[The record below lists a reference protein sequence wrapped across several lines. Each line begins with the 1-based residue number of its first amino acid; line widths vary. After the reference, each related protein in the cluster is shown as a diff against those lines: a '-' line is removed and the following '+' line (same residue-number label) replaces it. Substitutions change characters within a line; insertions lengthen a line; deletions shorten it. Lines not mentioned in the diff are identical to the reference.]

1 MKLSIKTLNGE
12 LFSIDVEENEYVSDV
27 KVKIQA
33 VKSSL
38 IAERQK
44 LIHAGKIL
52 KDEQFLKDLGLK
64 ESDFIVCMLTKEV
77 AKKSA
82 PNPQTI
88 DQPVASSPPPVAT
101 TQPIASVATPAT
113 TQVDTNVSE
122 TEMTFPH
129 KESLQS
135 LISMG
140 FPEKE
145 CKAALTASNG
155 NPDLA
160 YEFLL
165 TGIPEIRENRQS
177 RSDGIE
183 QLRQHP
189 QLNMLKQLVQQNPA
203 ALSQVLDLIGQQNPA
218 LLASIHENN
227 DAFIALM
234 NEPITENTPAPQPTS
249 QQIPP
254 PSHNH
259 AAHDQGDPAQ
269 MIQLLSS
276 LPPAQRAQFAQ
287 SLGMSPEQLEGFM
300 TMISSMPSE
309 DLRNIFGGASQAAAD
324 PPNVIRL
331 TEDEMAAV
339 NRLVELGFSQQQAA
353 QAYLACNKNE
363 AVAANLLLEGGW
375 ADDDVDDVND
385 EDMYN

>member
-1 MKLSIKTLNGE
+1 MFQKPTQNPTV
-12 LFSIDVEENEYVSDV
+12 VEP
-27 KVKIQA
+27 
-33 VKSSL
+33 
-38 IAERQK
+38 
-44 LIHAGKIL
+44 
-52 KDEQFLKDLGLK
+52 
-64 ESDFIVCMLTKEV
+64 TV
-77 AKKSA
+77 AA
-82 PNPQTI
+82 PPVV
-88 DQPVASSPPPVAT
+88 QPVAVAIAPTTVDKVESQAPASDSS
-101 TQPIASVATPAT
+101 
-113 TQVDTNVSE
+113 
-122 TEMTFPH
+122 FPF

-140 FPEKE
+140 FPEQE

-165 TGIPEIRENRQS
+165 TGIPERREVP
-177 RSDGIE
+177 RSEAVRVDPIQ

-218 LLASIHENN
+218 LLAAIHENN
-227 DAFIALM
+227 EAFIALM
-234 NEPITENTPAPQPTS
+234 NEPITETPPA
-249 QQIPP
+249 QQIPQANRNP
-254 PSHNH
+254 QLTPQH
-259 AAHDQGDPAQ
+259 HDHGDPSQ

-287 SLGMSPEQLEGFM
+287 SMGMSPEQLEGFM
-300 TMISSMPSE
+300 TMISSMPPE
-309 DLRNIFGGASQAAAD
+309 DLRNIFGGGGGGATGPEPS
-324 PPNVIRL
+324 NVIRL

-385 EDMYN
+385 DDMYN